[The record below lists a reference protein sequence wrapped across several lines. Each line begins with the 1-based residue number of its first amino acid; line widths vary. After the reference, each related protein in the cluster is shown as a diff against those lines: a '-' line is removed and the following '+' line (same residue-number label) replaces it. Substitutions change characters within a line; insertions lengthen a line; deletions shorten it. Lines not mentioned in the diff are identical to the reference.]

1 MKLYLC
7 SDVHI
12 EFGPLEVHNNDNADV
27 LILSG
32 DIVVASAFKNYDV
45 HGIIV
50 PTKKAQDFLNFF
62 HQCSTKF
69 KDVIYVMGNHEH
81 YDGDFATSADILR
94 TVLKQYPNIHLL
106 DKEVRTIE
114 DVTFIGG
121 TLWTDMNKE
130 DPITLYEI
138 SLRMNDFRIIDN
150 SNRKTSRKVPI
161 YKQDEQGN
169 IIMDGNQLLVDHY
182 EFKEYDSVFSPKDAV
197 EDHKLMLKLIDDTT
211 KDSTKK
217 YVVVG
222 HHSPSKLSTH
232 PRYQNDTIM
241 NGGYSSDLSEFIL
254 DRPQIKLWTH
264 GHTHD
269 VWDYRIGSTR
279 ITCNPRGYIKY
290 EGRADE
296 FDFLLLEV

>member
-1 MKLYLC
+1 MKIYLC

-32 DIVVASAFKNYDV
+32 DIVVASAFKTADT
-45 HGIIV
+45 HKGREQH
-50 PTKKAQDFLNFF
+50 AQNFLNFF

-81 YDGDFATSADILR
+81 YDGDFATSASILR
-94 TVLKQYPNIHLL
+94 AVLKQYPNIYLL
-106 DKEVRTIE
+106 DKEAKTIG
-114 DVTFIGG
+114 DVTFVGG

-130 DPITLYEI
+130 DPVTLYNI
-138 SLRMNDFRIIDN
+138 KRMMNDFRIVEHTG
-150 SNRKTSRKVPI
+150 RKVTRKVPI
-161 YKQDEQGN
+161 YKHDDVGN
-169 IIMDGNQLLVDHY
+169 VIIDHY
-182 EFKEYDSVFSPKDAV
+182 EFKEYTASFSPEDAV
-197 EDHKLMLKLIDDTT
+197 EDHKLMLKFIDEVT
-211 KDSTKK
+211 KDHTKK

-222 HHSPSKLSTH
+222 HHAPSKASTK
-232 PRYQNDTIM
+232 PRYKDDTIM
-241 NGGYSSDLSEFIL
+241 NGGYSTELSEFIL
-254 DRPQIKLWTH
+254 DRPQIKMWTH

-269 VWDYRIGSTR
+269 VFDYMIGSTR
-279 ITCNPRGYIKY
+279 IVCNPRGYINY

>member
-1 MKLYLC
+1 MKIYLC

-12 EFGPLEVHNNDNADV
+12 EFGQLEVHNNDNADV

-32 DIVVASAFKNYDV
+32 DIVVASAFKTADT
-45 HGIIV
+45 HKGREQH
-50 PTKKAQDFLNFF
+50 AQNFLNFF

-81 YDGDFATSADILR
+81 YDGDFATSASILR
-94 TVLKQYPNIHLL
+94 AVLRQYPNIHLL
-106 DKEVRTIE
+106 DKEAKTID
-114 DVTFIGG
+114 DVTFVGG

-130 DPITLYEI
+130 DPITLYNI
-138 SLRMNDFRIIDN
+138 KRMMNDFRIVDH
-150 SNRKTSRKVPI
+150 SGRKVTRKVPI
-161 YKQDEQGN
+161 YKRDDVGN
-169 IIMDGNQLLVDHY
+169 VIMEGNNYVIDRY
-182 EFKEYDSVFSPKDAV
+182 EFKEYTASFSPEDAV
-197 EDHKLMLKLIDDTT
+197 EDHKLMLKFIDEVT

-222 HHSPSKLSTH
+222 HHAPSKQSTK
-232 PRYQNDTIM
+232 PRYKKDVIM
-241 NGGYSSDLSEFIL
+241 NGGYSTDLSEFIL
-254 DRPQIKLWTH
+254 DRPQIKMWTH

-269 VWDYRIGSTR
+269 VFDYMIGSTR
-279 ITCNPRGYIKY
+279 IVCNPRGYINY